1 MEQSVLRERS
11 TIGMAI
17 STLFGNERRILMNS
31 EVKEITCSYHH
42 PRCTPELQ
50 MCGYDDCG
58 WELKDYMRNLEQLR
72 RARINKLI
80 TISAARLWDIRLL
93 EQSKGDD

>member
-1 MEQSVLRERS
+1 MGDHKEDGGV
-11 TIGMAI
+11 
-17 STLFGNERRILMNS
+17 FVMNS
-31 EVKEITCSYHH
+31 EVKEVTCSYHH
-42 PRCTPELQ
+42 PRCTPELR

-72 RARINKLI
+72 RAKINKLI

-93 EQSKGDD
+93 EQSKEDD